1 MEDTANAPGTWAAIA
16 AATTRV
22 QELGVLAAEPPAA
35 TDSTTPIKKPR
46 KKRAPKHDF
55 KDGRG
60 KVFAHH
66 HVNGGGW
73 VADTAKVADTVF
85 VGKAAQVFHNAVVE
99 GRAYVGNY
107 ARVFGNAHVSDRAR
121 VESRAVVAGKTRMA
135 DDCRLLASSQ
145 AYGGVLTGST
155 VLHDDCAITQ
165 NPRVHSCVLRRNSRI
180 GGYALV
186 SETSLED
193 FAYIGGAG
201 IVIKSSLHGFVTV
214 AGNAQVMHS
223 RLYQLNSY
231 GSGLNDENR
240 LKVIDQAVVVNCQ
253 DLNALLLI
261 KGHTVIIGGSIR
273 FRPVFNQ
280 TRFERIETINNALFP
295 ELQITRLD
303 QFTAHNVPLSER
315 NRAMTAAAGFVARPV
330 NMDMLVPTRRLMSA
344 GS

>member
-16 AATTRV
+16 AATTRM
-22 QELGVLAAEPPAA
+22 QETEVLTAEPPAV
-35 TDSTTPIKKPR
+35 TDSTTLVKKPR
-46 KKRAPKHDF
+46 KKRASKHDF

-85 VGKAAQVFHNAVVE
+85 VSKYAQVFHNAIVE
-99 GRAYVGNY
+99 GRAHVGNQ
-107 ARVFGNAHVSDRAR
+107 ARVFGNAHISDRSR
-121 VESRAVVAGKTRMA
+121 VENHAVVAGKTRMA

-145 AYGGVLTGST
+145 AYGGILTGST

-165 NPRVHSCVLRRNSRI
+165 NPRVHSCILRRSSRI
-180 GGYALV
+180 GGYASV
-186 SETSLED
+186 FETSLED

-201 IVIKSSLHGFVTV
+201 IVIKSSLRGFVTI
-214 AGNAQVMHS
+214 AGNAQVMSS
-223 RLYQLNSY
+223 RLCQLNSY
-231 GSGLNDENR
+231 GQGTADENR
-240 LKVIDQAVVVNCQ
+240 LKVVDQAAVINCQ

-261 KGHTVIIGGSIR
+261 KGHTVIVGGTIR
-273 FRPVFNQ
+273 FRPTFNQ
-280 TRFERIETINNALFP
+280 NRFERIETVDNALFP

-315 NRAMTAAAGFVARPV
+315 NRAMAVAAGHIVRPV
-330 NMDMLVPTRRLMSA
+330 NMNMLVPARRLMSS